1 LVIYKHCDKIWY
13 FIFVLKGS
21 LNIKIHVIQTT
32 PQKLKMEVPRYIVS
46 RIFSLKDLEDF
57 INISIVHVFYRRI
70 YLVHWGR
77 RSRNHA
83 LRLLGL
89 CLATW
94 TLIYLA
100 SLSPPPPPPHTSIL
114 IQNKLHIQTRD
125 GGAILV
131 GDGEI
136 VKPATEDRPGEMGRP
151 VVLKETSDNDSDIRE
166 VIEAGYKVHAFNLY
180 VRKVLCT

>member
-1 LVIYKHCDKIWY
+1 MHA
-13 FIFVLKGS
+13 
-21 LNIKIHVIQTT
+21 
-32 PQKLKMEVPRYIVS
+32 
-46 RIFSLKDLEDF
+46 
-57 INISIVHVFYRRI
+57 FYRRI

-114 IQNKLHIQTRD
+114 IQNKLLIETRD

-136 VKPATEDRPGEMGRP
+136 VKTETDDRPGEMGRP